1 LFFII
6 YAGYELYM
14 IATAPTLHQTIEP
27 RRYRRG
33 VRPQSLAET
42 ELLHSKAIS
51 RLLTAAVI
59 NPKFC
64 CLLLADPMSAI
75 QVGYAGEMFELTAEE
90 IEQICL
96 IKAGSLQEFSTQLLA
111 QSPSHLETVVPA
123 ERIRWPDKF
132 YATA

>member
-6 YAGYELYM
+6 YAEYELYM
-14 IATAPTLHQTIEP
+14 IATTPMIHQTIEL
-27 RRYRRG
+27 RHYRRG

-59 NPKFC
+59 SPKFC

-75 QVGYAGEMFELTAEE
+75 NVGYAGEMFDLTAEE

-96 IKAGSLQEFSTQLLA
+96 IKASSLQEFSTQLLA
-111 QSPSHLETVVPA
+111 QSPGRLEAVVQP
-123 ERIRWPDKF
+123 ERVRWQDKF

>member
-1 LFFII
+1 
-6 YAGYELYM
+6 M
-14 IATAPTLHQTIEP
+14 IATTPILHQTIEL
-27 RRYRRG
+27 RHHRRG
-33 VRPQSLAET
+33 VRPPSLAET

-64 CLLLADPMSAI
+64 CLLLTDPMSAI
-75 QVGYAGEMFELTAEE
+75 QAGYAGEIFELTAEE

-111 QSPSHLETVVPA
+111 QSSSRRETVVQP
-123 ERIRWPDKF
+123 ERVRWPDKF
-132 YATA
+132 YVTA

>member
-1 LFFII
+1 
-6 YAGYELYM
+6 M
-14 IATAPTLHQTIEP
+14 IATTPIIHQTIEL
-27 RRYRRG
+27 RHYRRG

-59 NPKFC
+59 SPKFC
-64 CLLLADPMSAI
+64 CLLLTDSMSAI
-75 QVGYAGEMFELTAEE
+75 QMGYAGEMFELTAEE

-96 IKAGSLQEFSTQLLA
+96 IKAGSLQEFSTQLLT
-111 QSPSHLETVVPA
+111 QSLSRLETVVQS
-123 ERIRWPDKF
+123 ERIRWQDKF